1 MKQLVLT
8 IKKDANR
15 QLLRD
20 LCDILTDAELSKLAS
35 RYTDRLLF
43 DEIGEPF
50 ITIKD
55 SECLIEHTH
64 KFWIDINDVVA
75 RTINTDD

>member
-50 ITIKD
+50 ITIRD

-64 KFWIDINDVVA
+64 KLWIDVNDVVA
-75 RTINTDD
+75 HTIDTDD